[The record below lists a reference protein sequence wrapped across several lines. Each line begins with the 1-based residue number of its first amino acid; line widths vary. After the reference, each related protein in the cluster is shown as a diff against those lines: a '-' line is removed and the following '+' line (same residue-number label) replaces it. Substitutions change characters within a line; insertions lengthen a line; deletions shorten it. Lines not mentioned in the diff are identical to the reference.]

1 MDGYYHAN
9 KINNTNHQHML
20 NPIITGSIQK
30 LKTRQFI
37 ISVLINLLE
46 FSFLNHF
53 YAFWGHCEN
62 NLFEAIKSL

>member
-1 MDGYYHAN
+1 
-9 KINNTNHQHML
+9 ML

-46 FSFLNHF
+46 FTFLNHF
-53 YAFWGHCEN
+53 NAFWGHCEN